1 MRHQSHWKYLTL
13 FFIVLASLSC
23 ILTSLSPPL
32 PRGQCMVASV
42 PVTWLPA
49 ILATLSQ
56 RRDNDVLANKQ
67 TSNRRYSL
75 ILRHLPDWRIINPIK
90 HQSIKINLDQGGRG
104 KYQALKQMRALCPWS
119 PGTHMSEKDF
129 RFNKEN

>member
-1 MRHQSHWKYLTL
+1 MRRQSHWKYLTL
-13 FFIVLASLSC
+13 FFIVLASISC
-23 ILTSLSPPL
+23 ICHVVSPHHFLPPL

-90 HQSIKINLDQGGRG
+90 HQSIKINLDQGGG

-119 PGTHMSEKDF
+119 PGTHMSEKGF
-129 RFNKEN
+129 QI